1 MYNSLSEFYGGKMNT
16 KRMEKLVSL
25 LKKHNLDGLALNPG
39 PSLKYLTGL
48 EFHLM
53 ERPTILL
60 VTAGGSS
67 AMILPTLEK
76 GKLQTGSPLFHIFTY
91 GDDPSTWQAAFN
103 EAASKLKIKDG
114 KIGVEAGRMRFLE
127 LAYLGNSFP
136 EVEIVDG
143 GEVIAGLRIK
153 KDPDEIAKMRQ
164 AAKIA
169 QEALLKMLRNIKVGM
184 IEKQIA
190 NALIIELLRAGSD
203 DQLPFS
209 PIVSIGEN
217 SANPHAV
224 PTDRELHP
232 GDLLLIDWGASF
244 EGYFSDI
251 TRTFTFGEVSPE
263 LKKIGTIVCE
273 ANQAGRQA
281 GKKGLEAGSVDR
293 AARSVI
299 SAAGYGDYFIHRTGH
314 GLGMEAHEPPYI
326 YEGNDFILA
335 EGMTF
340 TIEPGIYLPGKGG
353 VRIEDD
359 VLVTDSGLESLT
371 DLPREVLPLEKFI
384 G

>member
-1 MYNSLSEFYGGKMNT
+1 MKTE
-16 KRMEKLVSL
+16 RMQRLVSL

-60 VTAGGSS
+60 VTTAGSS
-67 AMILPTLEK
+67 AMILPALEK
-76 GKLQTGSPLFHIFTY
+76 GKLDEESPLFHIFTY
-91 GDDPSTWQAAFN
+91 GDDPSTWQITFDQAA
-103 EAASKLKIKDG
+103 EKLKLNRG

-127 LAYLGNSFP
+127 MTYLQKALPG
-136 EVEIVDG
+136 VEIVDG
-143 GEVIAGLRIK
+143 EDVIAPLRIK
-153 KDPDEIAKMRQ
+153 KDPGEIAKMRQ

-169 QEALLKMLRNIKVGM
+169 QEALLKTLREIREGM
-184 IEKQIA
+184 TEKEIA
-190 NALIIELLRAGSD
+190 NELIIQLLRAGSD

-209 PIVSIGEN
+209 PIVSMGEN

-224 PTDRELHP
+224 QTDRALGP

-251 TRTFTFGEVSPE
+251 TRTFTFGEASSE
-263 LKKIGTIVCE
+263 LEKIGRIVFE
-273 ANQAGRQA
+273 ANQAARNA
-281 GKKGLEAGSVDR
+281 GKPGIKAGSVDR
-293 AARSVI
+293 ASRSVI
-299 SAAGYGDYFIHRTGH
+299 SGVGYGEYFIHRTGH

-326 YEGNDFILA
+326 FEENEFILTP
-335 EGMTF
+335 GMTF

-359 VLVTDSGLESLT
+359 VVVTEMGLESLT
-371 DLPREVLPLEKFI
+371 DLPREVLPLEDFI

>member
-1 MYNSLSEFYGGKMNT
+1 MNLR
-16 KRMEKLVSL
+16 RMEKLVSL

-60 VTAGGSS
+60 VTAEGLS

-76 GKLQTGSPLFHIFTY
+76 GKLQGESPLFHVFSY
-91 GDDPSTWQAAFN
+91 GDDPSTWQVAFDHAV
-103 EAASKLKIKDG
+103 EKLEIKEG
-114 KIGVEAGRMRFLE
+114 RIGVEAGRMRFLE
-127 LAYLGNSFP
+127 LAYLEKSLP
-136 EVEIVDG
+136 DVEIVDG
-143 GEVIAGLRIK
+143 EEVIAGLRII
-153 KDPDEIAKMRQ
+153 KDPDEVEKMRQ

-169 QEALLKMLRNIKVGM
+169 QEALLRLFRGIREGM
-184 IEKQIA
+184 TEKQIA
-190 NALIIELLRAGSD
+190 NELVIQILQAGSD
-203 DQLPFS
+203 DLLPFS

-217 SANPHAV
+217 AANPHAV
-224 PTDRELHP
+224 PTDRALHP
-232 GDLLLIDWGASF
+232 GDLLLIDWGASYD
-244 EGYFSDI
+244 GYFSDI
-251 TRTFTFGEVSPE
+251 TRTFTFGEVPPE
-263 LKKIGTIVCE
+263 LKKIGAIVFE
-273 ANQAGRQA
+273 ANQAARRT
-281 GKKGLEAGSVDR
+281 GKPGMEAGFVDR
-293 AARSVI
+293 AARTVI
-299 SAAGYGDYFIHRTGH
+299 SDAGYGDYFIHRTGH

-335 EGMTF
+335 QGMTF
-340 TIEPGIYLPGKGG
+340 TVEPGIYLPGKGG

-359 VLVTDSGLESLT
+359 VVVTDSGLESLT

>member
-1 MYNSLSEFYGGKMNT
+1 MKME
-16 KRMEKLVSL
+16 RMQRLVSL

-60 VTAGGSS
+60 VTKAGSS
-67 AMILPTLEK
+67 AMILPALER
-76 GKLQTGSPLFHIFTY
+76 GKLDEESPLFHIFTY
-91 GDDPSTWQAAFN
+91 GDDPSKWQIAFDQAA
-103 EAASKLKIKDG
+103 EKLKLNRG

-127 LAYLGNSFP
+127 MTFLRKALPG
-136 EVEIVDG
+136 VEIVDG
-143 GEVIAGLRIK
+143 EVVVAPLRIN
-153 KDPDEIAKMRQ
+153 KDQHEIAKMRQ
-164 AAKIA
+164 AAQIA
-169 QEALLKMLRNIKVGM
+169 QEALLKMLREIREGM
-184 IEKQIA
+184 TEKEIA
-190 NALIIELLRAGSD
+190 NKLIIQLLRAGSD

-217 SANPHAV
+217 AANPHAV
-224 PTDRELHP
+224 PTERALRP

-251 TRTFTFGEVSPE
+251 TRTFTFGEVSRE
-263 LKKIGTIVCE
+263 LKEIGEIVLE
-273 ANQAGRQA
+273 ANFAGRNA
-281 GKKGLEAGSVDR
+281 GKPGIKAGSVDQ
-293 AARSVI
+293 AARTVI
-299 SAAGYGDYFIHRTGH
+299 SDAGYGEYFIHRTGH

-326 YEGNDFILA
+326 FEENEFILTP
-335 EGMTF
+335 GMIF

-359 VLVTDSGLESLT
+359 VLVTESGFESLT
-371 DLPREVLPLEKFI
+371 DLPREVLALEDFI